1 MGPRSRSPGRKQP
14 IDRVSVLF
22 REGGKLGIS
31 FNGPVR
37 GPAMVT
43 AIASGSVAA
52 RMRNLKVGMVLCE
65 VAGVS
70 VEGVQFAESLN
81 RLEQC
86 ARPLALCF
94 RQASDKEVRAHE
106 EHELREEAVRC
117 ILLAGIW
124 TAQFPKDP
132 SDNLVDRLLRRRA
145 TASRLRCST

>member
-1 MGPRSRSPGRKQP
+1 
-14 IDRVSVLF
+14 
-22 REGGKLGIS
+22 
-31 FNGPVR
+31 
-37 GPAMVT
+37 MVT

-94 RQASDKEVRAHE
+94 RQPSDKEVRAHE
-106 EHELREEAVRC
+106 EHELREEAAAAAPRNSLSPQMLDMIDNAVAESVSPGSSP
-117 ILLAGIW
+117 LA
-124 TAQFPKDP
+124 
-132 SDNLVDRLLRRRA
+132 
-145 TASRLRCST
+145 